1 MSQNNNGNNPPS
13 VAASMS
19 SSSLMMMTLM
29 SPNQN
34 DRPPAAA
41 AQEVRAGNYIDA
53 AGPQFGNNFI
63 DVGDYDWMGVLDQ
76 AMFNDIG
83 GGSIR
88 GEDAT
93 GSGGGDGCCDDG
105 EEVGRIMDAGCRGE
119 VVGDDKE
126 DDHNHGGHD
135 DYGIIDDN
143 NNNTAIKAEVTS
155 STATTA
161 VPKNLSRVEKKR
173 SREKQRRLD
182 TNSQLAA
189 LTNLV
194 QDIDATDL
202 AEEEA
207 MVVAYNYARKAR
219 QWNNKGGQ
227 AETNN
232 DYMIQGGGGGGG
244 QQQQQQQQHCGRE
257 DSMFD
262 EDSTMMMMMN
272 TMMES
277 RHVVEGMVG
286 VKGSPAG
293 GFSIPA
299 PPNLA
304 DLITQ
309 PNTVEGGNAAKKFKS
324 FDSSSSSSSSSSSQ
338 NDIPSST
345 TLLTLA
351 AAFSTAAAAA
361 ASNNRIENN
370 RIDLIARTIVQLK
383 KLRQLRR
390 VRIDELR
397 AVRSR
402 HCELRK
408 ECEELRK
415 TVAHYKVV
423 GMQGGF
429 GGGPG
434 GGAMGMAMGVSC
446 GGYNGG
452 GLQFQQQQQYQ
463 QEKVSVGIIIVAIRE
478 DIHLS

>member
-1 MSQNNNGNNPPS
+1 
-13 VAASMS
+13 
-19 SSSLMMMTLM
+19 MTLM
-29 SPNQN
+29 SHPN
-34 DRPPAAA
+34 DRPPTLA
-41 AQEVRAGNYIDA
+41 AQREVRAGNIDA

-83 GGSIR
+83 GSSIQ
-88 GEDAT
+88 GGDAT
-93 GSGGGDGCCDDG
+93 GSGGGGCCDDG
-105 EEVGRIMDAGCRGE
+105 EEVGRMDAGCCGE

-126 DDHNHGGHD
+126 DDHNHHGGHD
-135 DYGIIDDN
+135 DCGIIDDN

-155 STATTA
+155 STATTTA
-161 VPKNLSRVEKKR
+161 VKNLSRVEKKR

-207 MVVAYNYARKAR
+207 MAVAYNYARKAR
-219 QWNNKGGQ
+219 QWNNEGGQ

-232 DYMIQGGGGGGG
+232 DNMIQGGGGGGG
-244 QQQQQQQQHCGRE
+244 QQQQHCGRE
-257 DSMFD
+257 VSMFD

-299 PPNLA
+299 PPKLA

-324 FDSSSSSSSSSSSQ
+324 FDSSSSSSSSSQ

-351 AAFSTAAAAA
+351 AAFSTAAAAS

-397 AVRSR
+397 AVRSQ

-452 GLQFQQQQQYQ
+452 GSQYQQQQQYQ